1 MEIYKFKEDEVALLK
16 EEVKVTGE
24 IWKAEIILTNLNII
38 LVTNIKEMLKVQD
51 PKVEVISFENLKL
64 FEGKPYI
71 TIKSNIAEI
80 YLKDSEREITFK
92 NRLALHNFVNTTT
105 KAVTHQKINE
115 SKADKMKNVLILVND
130 NIELVQMSANILG
143 STLGTIAK
151 SFGNTTGL
159 FKIFKNKK

>member
-24 IWKAEIILTNLNII
+24 IGKAEIILTNLNII

-51 PKVEVISFENLKL
+51 PKVEVISFENLKM

-105 KAVTHQKINE
+105 KAVTNQKINE

-151 SFGNTTGL
+151 SFGNSTGL
-159 FKIFKNKK
+159 FRIFKNKK